1 MPTAPRRTI
10 EQAWMRDVGPVDVND
25 LIARPPQDW
34 GMIRDRITAAWNASP
49 REIVAS
55 CMKCGSPVFIR
66 AEAVDGKRL
75 PAFVHFQGADPECP
89 WHTSTIHPDDARRRQ
104 YQGRSPSP
112 AHGLIC
118 EQLCRLAA
126 LDDRCERVAVER
138 YLPPTQNDHGRYPDV
153 LIEYRGRRPFA
164 LEVQISK
171 TFQTEVSSRCE
182 HYPREGIALVW
193 LLHGA
198 DFRNPET
205 LPQSFRDVLLKH
217 RENAFVLDT
226 EAIAESFKRRT
237 LVLKCLLRDPKNFFS
252 DQALVTLDDLQ
263 HPPRG
268 IPFFEDRLTPILTG
282 KGRVARRPWKEALRS
297 WRDTSPTLWTA
308 VERGHFSGAL
318 KSLYELC
325 PSLPYQMELNDV
337 SKYQLVEFVALT
349 FSTMS
354 AAYGDFTNFLT
365 KQSNLQALINSKMP
379 SNDLCRFSPILRH
392 LLDNTAVNH
401 LLEGTVGVHIDRAF
415 ANADGNAFLEG
426 ECGWDA
432 AEALYPEIFD
442 GITRT
447 NLQQIGTLPAWATP
461 QQTLATQLE
470 SDLHMP

>member
-1 MPTAPRRTI
+1 
-10 EQAWMRDVGPVDVND
+10 
-25 LIARPPQDW
+25 
-34 GMIRDRITAAWNASP
+34 
-49 REIVAS
+49 
-55 CMKCGSPVFIR
+55 
-66 AEAVDGKRL
+66 
-75 PAFVHFQGADPECP
+75 
-89 WHTSTIHPDDARRRQ
+89 
-104 YQGRSPSP
+104 
-112 AHGLIC
+112 
-118 EQLCRLAA
+118 
-126 LDDRCERVAVER
+126 
-138 YLPPTQNDHGRYPDV
+138 
-153 LIEYRGRRPFA
+153 
-164 LEVQISK
+164 
-171 TFQTEVSSRCE
+171 
-182 HYPREGIALVW
+182 
-193 LLHGA
+193 
-198 DFRNPET
+198 
-205 LPQSFRDVLLKH
+205 
-217 RENAFVLDT
+217 
-226 EAIAESFKRRT
+226 
-237 LVLKCLLRDPKNFFS
+237 
-252 DQALVTLDDLQ
+252 
-263 HPPRG
+263 
-268 IPFFEDRLTPILTG
+268 
-282 KGRVARRPWKEALRS
+282 
-297 WRDTSPTLWTA
+297 
-308 VERGHFSGAL
+308 
-318 KSLYELC
+318 
-325 PSLPYQMELNDV
+325 MELNDV